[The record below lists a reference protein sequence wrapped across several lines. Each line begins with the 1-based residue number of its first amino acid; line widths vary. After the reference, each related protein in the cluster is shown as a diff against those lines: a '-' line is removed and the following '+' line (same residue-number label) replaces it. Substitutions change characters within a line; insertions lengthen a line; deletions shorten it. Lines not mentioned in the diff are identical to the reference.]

1 MGSGH
6 NGRSWTDT
14 GHLQLSVQ
22 EPQPHRDL
30 ESQVHHVQEED
41 QGVGL
46 GVEEP
51 PHSVGQRLPQREL
64 LGGGAGVAVDTQRL
78 Q

>member
-1 MGSGH
+1 M
-6 NGRSWTDT
+6 
-14 GHLQLSVQ
+14 
-22 EPQPHRDL
+22 
-30 ESQVHHVQEED
+30 QEED

-51 PHSVGQRLPQREL
+51 PHSVGQGLPEREI
-64 LGGGAGVAVDTQRL
+64 LGGGAGVAVDTQGL